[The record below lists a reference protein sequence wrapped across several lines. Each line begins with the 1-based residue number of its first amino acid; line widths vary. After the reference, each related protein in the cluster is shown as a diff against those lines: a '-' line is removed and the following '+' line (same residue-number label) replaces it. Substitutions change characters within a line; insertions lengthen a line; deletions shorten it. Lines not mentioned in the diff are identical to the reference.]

1 QLILGIEAPL
11 WSETLRTIKDIEY
24 MAFPRLPGLAEL
36 GWSPLAGRNWNE
48 YRLRL
53 GAAGERL
60 TAMDVNFYRA
70 PEVDFR

>member
-1 QLILGIEAPL
+1 MLGIEMPL

-36 GWSPLAGRNWNE
+36 AWSPLAGRSWDE

-53 GAAGERL
+53 AAQGERL
-60 TAMDVNFYRA
+60 AAMSVNYYHT
-70 PEVDFR
+70 PEVDF